1 MTRDKLENIVRDELY
16 SHCDP
21 LELTIDDKRLVS
33 AILAALEAERVGD
46 GYMFIPIVLPDM
58 KAEGVI
64 ELSDGTKTDWENI
77 ELYAKVRRH
86 R

>member
-33 AILAALEAERVGD
+33 AILDALEAERVWEVV
-46 GYMFIPIVLPDM
+46 IPEDQLIAM
-58 KAEGVI
+58 CTG
-64 ELSDGTKTDWENI
+64 GTVEREFWNKIKGKKGSLIFRED
-77 ELYAKVRRH
+77 K
-86 R
+86 

>member
-33 AILAALEAERVGD
+33 AILAALEAERVGEV
-46 GYMFIPIVLPDM
+46 VLCEGWYDPLGTYYNAL
-58 KAEGVI
+58 KANV
-64 ELSDGTKTDWENI
+64 GTLHGKKGSLIFRPEV
-77 ELYAKVRRH
+77 ER
-86 R
+86 